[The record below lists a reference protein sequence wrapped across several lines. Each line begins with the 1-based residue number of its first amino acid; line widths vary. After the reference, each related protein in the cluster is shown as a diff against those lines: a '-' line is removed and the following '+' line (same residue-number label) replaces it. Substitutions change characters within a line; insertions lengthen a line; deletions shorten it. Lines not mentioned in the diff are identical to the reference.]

1 MTTSRRYA
9 HLGLFLLVALA
20 FSFKEPEPKYDD
32 DLFEISKNIDIFG
45 KIIKEVK
52 GNYVDDIEPNQF
64 FKVGIDAMLASL
76 DPYTNYISASEI
88 EDFRFMSTGSYG
100 GIGAGLIKREDKIL
114 ISDVYQGKPADKAGI
129 RSGDQVIQIDNEP
142 IEGKNFDLADIRNL
156 LRGAANTKV
165 KLKIKP
171 YNQAEPRTVEI
182 TREDVKMD
190 NVPYYGMVSNDVGLI
205 TLRNFSKDAALEIKN
220 AFQDLKKQQPN
231 LKGLI
236 INLKDNP
243 GGLLLESVAI
253 ANLFVN
259 KGEKVVETR
268 GKIEGS
274 YKQYAA
280 EDNPID
286 TQIPI
291 VCIVNKN
298 SASASEIVSG
308 VLQDLDRGVVVG
320 QRSFGKG
327 LVQTTRDLS
336 YKTKLKITT
345 ARYYTPSGRCIQ
357 AIDYAHKGK
366 DGTVKRTADSL
377 KQTFKTK
384 NGRIVRD
391 QGGVEPDF
399 ALPEPEYHKVT
410 QDLIRENLIFDFA
423 NAYRARN
430 ASLPSVKDFQISDAL
445 YAEFVSFVQSRQF
458 KATARQ
464 DKKLEELDKE
474 LKKEAYYETVKGS
487 VAALRAELER
497 LSQSDIQAHKKEI
510 QHVLRTEIVKRYYYE
525 KGYQEASL
533 AQDPE
538 VQKAIE
544 ILNNPELYRQTLKG
558 GYTSR

>member
-1 MTTSRRYA
+1 
-9 HLGLFLLVALA
+9 
-20 FSFKEPEPKYDD
+20 
-32 DLFEISKNIDIFG
+32 
-45 KIIKEVK
+45 
-52 GNYVDDIEPNQF
+52 
-64 FKVGIDAMLASL
+64 
-76 DPYTNYISASEI
+76 
-88 EDFRFMSTGSYG
+88 
-100 GIGAGLIKREDKIL
+100 
-114 ISDVYQGKPADKAGI
+114 
-129 RSGDQVIQIDNEP
+129 
-142 IEGKNFDLADIRNL
+142 
-156 LRGAANTKV
+156 
-165 KLKIKP
+165 
-171 YNQAEPRTVEI
+171 VEI